1 MLSYKH
7 YYLICLNMKTKSW
20 EVIDN
25 IVHGKAATKEYGGK
39 LNKLVRF
46 HKLPS
51 KLHYYKLYLTMNVT
65 R

>member
-1 MLSYKH
+1 
-7 YYLICLNMKTKSW
+7 MKTKSW